1 MNYNDITFFAAC
13 GKPDQL
19 PESGKAEICFA
30 GRSNVGKSSLI
41 NRVTGRKALAKTG
54 GKPGKTITINF
65 FDAGEIFLVDLPGY
79 GYAKISFKEKERF
92 AELMEGYFTSGR
104 NIGHCFVLIDMR
116 REAGEQDIQMLDL
129 LKNSGIPATA
139 VLTKCDKLNKTE
151 FEKQLS
157 LLKKQIGAY
166 TDEKSIIPFS
176 SLKGTG
182 VEIIREI
189 LEKNY

>member
-104 NIGHCFVLIDMR
+104 NIKRCFVLIDMR

-182 VEIIREI
+182 VESIREI

>member
-65 FDAGEIFLVDLPGY
+65 FDAGEKYLVDLPGY

-129 LKNSGIPATA
+129 LKNSGIPITA
-139 VLTKCDKLNKTE
+139 VLTKCDKLKKAE

-166 TDEKSIIPFS
+166 ADEKSIIPFS

-182 VEIIREI
+182 VESIREI

>member
-182 VEIIREI
+182 VESIREI

>member
-13 GKPDQL
+13 GKSDQL

-104 NIGHCFVLIDMR
+104 NIKRCFVLIDMR

-129 LKNSGIPATA
+129 LKNSGIPTTA

-182 VEIIREI
+182 VESIREI

>member
-116 REAGEQDIQMLDL
+116 REATEQDIQMLDL

-139 VLTKCDKLNKTE
+139 VLTKCDKLNKAE

-166 TDEKSIIPFS
+166 ADEKSIIPFS

-182 VEIIREI
+182 VESIREI

>member
-1 MNYNDITFFAAC
+1 MNYNEITFFAAC

-54 GKPGKTITINF
+54 EKPGKTITINF
-65 FDAGEIFLVDLPGY
+65 FDAGEKYLVDLPGY

-129 LKNSGIPATA
+129 LKNSGIPITA
-139 VLTKCDKLNKTE
+139 VLTKCDKLKKAE

-166 TDEKSIIPFS
+166 ADEESIIPFS

-182 VEIIREI
+182 VESIREI

>member
-65 FDAGEIFLVDLPGY
+65 FDAGEKYLVDLPGY

-129 LKNSGIPATA
+129 LKNSGIPITA

-166 TDEKSIIPFS
+166 ADEKSIIPFS

-182 VEIIREI
+182 VESIREI

>member
-166 TDEKSIIPFS
+166 ADEKSIVPFS

-182 VEIIREI
+182 VESIREI